1 MDLAGGLGRTRPAA
15 GVRGNHRRAAT
26 AWFGWEHDT
35 VCSTCAPGKR
45 SSPRQASGSA
55 TARRR
60 PDGAEY
66 VAICLPAF
74 RRTPCIGTNRY
85 DKHLACAAGHSDRR
99 IVRCDLARS
108 AAHRST
114 AKDRLV
120 GAWGLVSFVSFDAN
134 GASRPG
140 AYDLG
145 RIVYDASGQMSAH
158 LMHSS
163 NKADASPATDA
174 DRSAAFRR
182 YLGYYGPFTVDELT
196 GHRHSPRARVVE
208 PELVGSN
215 QCGTSR
221 CRKMATG

>member
-1 MDLAGGLGRTRPAA
+1 MTNATRAMLAMLIAGSSGVTAVAQQRT
-15 GVRGNHRRAAT
+15 
-26 AWFGWEHDT
+26 
-35 VCSTCAPGKR
+35 
-45 SSPRQASGSA
+45 GS
-55 TARRR
+55 
-60 PDGAEY
+60 
-66 VAICLPAF
+66 
-74 RRTPCIGTNRY
+74 
-85 DKHLACAAGHSDRR
+85 
-99 IVRCDLARS
+99 
-108 AAHRST
+108 

-145 RIVYDASGQMSAH
+145 RIVYDVSGQMSAH

-196 GHRHSPRARVVE
+196 GIVIHHVAGSSNPSW
-208 PELVGSN
+208 VGSDQVRYFSLSDDGSKLTLSVKN
-215 QCGTSR
+215 QTRVTSTLVWER
-221 CRKMATG
+221 IK

>member
-1 MDLAGGLGRTRPAA
+1 MTNAKRVMLTILIAGSSGLAAFAQQRP
-15 GVRGNHRRAAT
+15 
-26 AWFGWEHDT
+26 
-35 VCSTCAPGKR
+35 
-45 SSPRQASGSA
+45 GS
-55 TARRR
+55 
-60 PDGAEY
+60 
-66 VAICLPAF
+66 
-74 RRTPCIGTNRY
+74 
-85 DKHLACAAGHSDRR
+85 
-99 IVRCDLARS
+99 
-108 AAHRST
+108 

-163 NKADASPATDA
+163 NKADAPPATDA

-196 GHRHSPRARVVE
+196 GIVIHHV
-208 PELVGSN
+208 VGSSNPSWVGGN
-215 QCGTSR
+215 QVRYFGLSEDGNTLTLSVKNQGR
-221 CRKMATG
+221 VTATLVWERIK

>member
-1 MDLAGGLGRTRPAA
+1 M
-15 GVRGNHRRAAT
+15 
-26 AWFGWEHDT
+26 
-35 VCSTCAPGKR
+35 
-45 SSPRQASGSA
+45 
-55 TARRR
+55 
-60 PDGAEY
+60 
-66 VAICLPAF
+66 VAILIAGSSGVTAF
-74 RRTPCIGTNRY
+74 AQQR
-85 DKHLACAAGHSDRR
+85 AGS
-99 IVRCDLARS
+99 
-108 AAHRST
+108 

-163 NKADASPATDA
+163 NKAEASPATDA

-196 GHRHSPRARVVE
+196 RIVLHHVVGSSN
-208 PELVGSN
+208 PSWVGSN
-215 QCGTSR
+215 QVRYFSLSEDGNKLTLSVKNQTRVTSTLVWER
-221 CRKMATG
+221 IR